1 MYLRHLLVYIFSFS
15 LAYIVIQIYNFDYF
29 IGLWHFYTSM
39 STKLGLE
46 KVQEKLIISQISKEW
61 VNFLSNQSYIL
72 CYKSFIDSKLFE
84 VERNIRFHVFHSTL
98 LIRQYD
104 VYPRIGVKKN
114 AQQFT
119 PSPRPCTELVYS
131 QWPSGG

>member
-1 MYLRHLLVYIFSFS
+1 
-15 LAYIVIQIYNFDYF
+15 
-29 IGLWHFYTSM
+29 M
-39 STKLGLE
+39 SKKLGLE

-98 LIRQYD
+98 L
-104 VYPRIGVKKN
+104 
-114 AQQFT
+114 
-119 PSPRPCTELVYS
+119 PSHPQDRRAR
-131 QWPSGG
+131 GGAEQSIQLR

>member
-98 LIRQYD
+98 MDRHLLIL
-104 VYPRIGVKKN
+104 
-114 AQQFT
+114 
-119 PSPRPCTELVYS
+119 PSQPSLHHKQGQRSIVPALETVTSLKELT
-131 QWPSGG
+131 